1 MKNSSRAIFL
11 LEAIHAIVRCYTF
24 LEDLGYYRKTEHT
37 VQIFF
42 EHLED
47 FQDQNIQFF
56 QNVTYISIKR

>member
-1 MKNSSRAIFL
+1 M

-24 LEDLGYYRKTEHT
+24 LEDLGYYKKTEHT